1 MSSGRTAEGVTLNKF
16 LPRLETTAERG
27 LTSLQAKDRL
37 ENGYGN
43 VNSDSPA
50 KTVGQ
55 IFKDNIFTYF
65 NLIFAVLA
73 VCVISVGAY
82 NNLTFM
88 PVVFANA
95 AIGIIQELRSKRAL
109 GKITLVTAPAAT
121 VIRDGERQQ
130 VSSEDTVV
138 DDIVI
143 FSAGKQIFADAVI
156 LSGECQVNEALVT
169 GEADEITKSSGD
181 YLLSGSF
188 VVSGECYARL
198 DKVGRDSFVSQLSL
212 EAGKTATKKRTG
224 MMVSLKRLVQFIGIV
239 IIPFGLILYIQ
250 QTRFLER
257 PVTES
262 VLSTVAALIGMIP
275 EGLYLLVSIALTV
288 GVLRLARRKT
298 LVHELGCIET
308 LARVDVLCVD
318 KTGTITESA
327 MDVQEVVPL
336 CEDRFNRDD
345 LDALLT
351 DYVGS
356 MSGDNETMLSLK
368 AFFRN
373 SPQRIARKT
382 IAFSSAKKYSGAS
395 FSQDETFLLG
405 APDMILRHGY
415 DAEKSVIENYS
426 RQGFRVLLFAL
437 YDGSLE
443 DSALSA
449 DVMPLCIILLSNRIR
464 PEAPATFRFFAA
476 QNVTIKVI
484 SGDNPITVS
493 RVACDAGIIDAE
505 KYVDATTLTTERK
518 IKRAVEEFTVFGRVT
533 PDQKRKLIRAL
544 KAAKHTVAMTGD
556 GVNDVL
562 ALKDADCSIAMASGS
577 DIACQVSQI
586 VLLDSNFASMPYVV
600 MEGRRVIN
608 NIERSASL
616 YLVKNIFSFI
626 FALITMVFTLAY
638 PIMPTQLTLFNVLL
652 IGIPSFVLA
661 LEPNR
666 SLVRGKFLINVIT
679 SAIPAAFTNVL
690 AVLAVV
696 LLSNSLGIPTN
707 EMSTMATVVISFVG
721 FMMLFKL
728 CTPFNSLRIALIST
742 MAVAFILGCIIAPGF
757 FELARLTSRS
767 VWIMIGVCT
776 AAIPVMLLFS
786 IVMNSFKGG
795 KQKLKSD
802 SSRRENR

>member
-1 MSSGRTAEGVTLNKF
+1 MPSGRKTEGVTLNKF

-27 LTSLQAKDRL
+27 LTALQAKDRL
-37 ENGYGN
+37 ENGYAN
-43 VNSDSPA
+43 ENLESPA

-55 IFKDNIFTYF
+55 IFKDNLLTYF
-65 NLIFAVLA
+65 NLIFVILA

-109 GKITLVTAPAAT
+109 GKIKIVSSPAAT
-121 VIRDGERQQ
+121 VIRDGERRQ
-130 VSSEDTVV
+130 VPSDKTVI

-169 GEADEITKSSGD
+169 GEADEITKASGD

-198 DKVGRDSFVSQLSL
+198 DRVGRDSFVSQLSL
-212 EAGKTATKKRTG
+212 EAGKTTNKKKSG
-224 MMVSLKRLVQFIGIV
+224 MMFSLKRLVQFIGIV
-239 IIPFGLILYIQ
+239 IVPFGIILYIQ
-250 QTRFLER
+250 QTKFLDR
-257 PVTES
+257 DVTDS

-318 KTGTITESA
+318 KTGTITEST

-336 CEDRFNRDD
+336 CEDRFNLDD
-345 LDALLT
+345 LGPLLT
-351 DYVGS
+351 DYVASMGS
-356 MSGDNETMLSLK
+356 DNETMLSLK
-368 AFFRN
+368 AFFGG
-373 SPQRIARKT
+373 SPTRIARKT
-382 IAFSSAKKYSGAS
+382 MAFSSAKKYSGAS
-395 FSQDETFLLG
+395 FSGGETFLLG
-405 APDMILRHGY
+405 APDMILRHGF
-415 DAEKSVIENYS
+415 DAEKTVIEKYS
-426 RQGFRVLLFAL
+426 AQGFRVLLFAL
-437 YDGSLE
+437 YDGGPE
-443 DSALSA
+443 DAVLSA
-449 DVMPLCIILLSNRIR
+449 EILPLCLILLANRIR

-476 QNVTIKVI
+476 QNVAIKVI
-484 SGDNPITVS
+484 SGDNPVTVS
-493 RVACDAGIIDAE
+493 RVACDAGITDAE

-518 IKRAVEEFTVFGRVT
+518 IKRAVDEFTVFGRVT

-586 VLLDSNFASMPYVV
+586 VLMDSNFASMPYVV

-626 FALITMVFTLAY
+626 FAVITMAFTLTY

-696 LLSNSLGIPTN
+696 LLSGSLGIPTP
-707 EMSTMATVVISFVG
+707 EMSTMATVIISFVG

-728 CTPFNSLRIALIST
+728 CRPLNSLRIALIVT
-742 MAVAFILGCIIAPGF
+742 MAVCFILGILIAPGF
-757 FELARLTSRS
+757 FELSRLTARS
-767 VWIMIGVCT
+767 VWLLLGIC
-776 AAIPVMLLFS
+776 AASVPIMLLLS
-786 IVMNSFKGG
+786 VTLNTLK
-795 KQKLKSD
+795 KQDVRPK
-802 SSRRENR
+802 R

>member
-1 MSSGRTAEGVTLNKF
+1 MPRGRKTEGVTLNKF

-27 LTSLQAKDRL
+27 LTALQAKDRL

-43 VNSDSPA
+43 ESPESPE

-55 IFKDNIFTYF
+55 IFRDNILTYF
-65 NLIFAVLA
+65 NLIFALLA
-73 VCVISVGAY
+73 VCVIAVGAY

-88 PVVFANA
+88 PIVFANA
-95 AIGIIQELRSKRAL
+95 AIGIIQELRSKREL
-109 GKITLVTAPAAT
+109 GKIKIVASPSAT
-121 VIRDGERQQ
+121 VIRDGERRQ
-130 VSSEDTVV
+130 VSSEETVI

-156 LSGECQVNEALVT
+156 LGGECQVNEALVT

-198 DKVGRDSFVSQLSL
+198 DRVGRDSFVSQLSL
-212 EAGKTATKKRTG
+212 EARKTTNKKKSG
-224 MMVSLKRLVQFIGIV
+224 MMFSLKRLVQFIGIV
-239 IIPFGLILYIQ
+239 IIPFGLILYVQ

-257 PVTES
+257 PVVDS

-318 KTGTITESA
+318 KTGTITESS

-336 CEDRFNRDD
+336 CEDRFNMDD
-345 LDALLT
+345 LNMLLT
-351 DYVGS
+351 DYVAS
-356 MSGDNETMLSLK
+356 MSGDNETMLSMQS
-368 AFFRN
+368 FFGGKPKRL
-373 SPQRIARKT
+373 AGKT
-382 IAFSSAKKYSGAS
+382 MAFSSAKKYSGAA
-395 FSQDETFLLG
+395 FSRDETYLLG
-405 APDMILRHGY
+405 APDMILRHGHE
-415 DAEKSVIENYS
+415 AEKAVIENYS
-426 RQGFRVLLFAL
+426 AQGFRVLLFAL
-437 YDGSLE
+437 YDGSL
-443 DSALSA
+443 DDKVLTA
-449 DVMPLCIILLSNRIR
+449 DIMPLCIILLANRIR

-476 QNVTIKVI
+476 QNVAIKVI
-484 SGDNPITVS
+484 SGDNPVTVS
-493 RVACDAGIIDAE
+493 RVACDAGIADAE

-586 VLLDSNFASMPYVV
+586 VLLDSNFGSMPYVV

-626 FALITMVFTLAY
+626 FALITMVFTLTY

-666 SLVRGKFLINVIT
+666 SLVRGKFLVNVIK

-690 AVLAVV
+690 GVLAVV
-696 LLSNSLGIPTN
+696 LLSRSMNIPTA
-707 EMSTMATVVISFVG
+707 EMSTVATVVISFVG

-728 CTPFNSLRIALIST
+728 CTPLNSLRLALIIA
-742 MAVAFILGCIIAPGF
+742 MVVGFVLGVIIAPGF
-757 FELARLTSRS
+757 FELARLTAKS
-767 VWIMIGVCT
+767 VWLMLGTCG

-786 IVMNSFKGG
+786 VMLNAFK
-795 KQKLKSD
+795 KQEVRP
-802 SSRRENR
+802 RRG

>member
-1 MSSGRTAEGVTLNKF
+1 MPRGRKTEGVTLNKF
-16 LPRLETTAERG
+16 LPRMETTAERG
-27 LTSLQAKDRL
+27 LTALQAKDRL

-43 VNSDSPA
+43 ESPESPG

-55 IFKDNIFTYF
+55 IFKDNILTYF
-65 NLIFAVLA
+65 NLIFAILA
-73 VCVISVGAY
+73 VCVILVGAY

-88 PVVFANA
+88 PVVLANA

-109 GKITLVTAPAAT
+109 GRIKLVASPAAT
-121 VIRDGERQQ
+121 VIRDGERRQIP
-130 VSSEDTVV
+130 SDETVI

-169 GEADEITKSSGD
+169 GEADEITKASGD

-188 VVSGECYARL
+188 VVSGDCYARL
-198 DKVGRDSFVSQLSL
+198 DRVGRDSFVSQLSL
-212 EAGKTATKKRTG
+212 EAGKTSNKKKSG
-224 MMVSLKRLVQFIGIV
+224 MMFSLKRLVQFIGI
-239 IIPFGLILYIQ
+239 IIVPFGLILYIQ
-250 QTRFLER
+250 QTQFLER

-288 GVLRLARRKT
+288 GVMRLARRKT
-298 LVHELGCIET
+298 LVNELGCIET

-318 KTGTITESA
+318 KTGTITEST
-327 MDVQEVVPL
+327 MDVQEVIPL
-336 CEDRFNRDD
+336 CEDRFNLDD
-345 LDALLT
+345 LGMLLT

-368 AFFRN
+368 GFFKETPR
-373 SPQRIARKT
+373 RTARKT
-382 IAFSSAKKYSGAS
+382 MAFSSAKKYSGAS
-395 FSQDETFLLG
+395 FSHGETFLLG
-405 APDMILRHGY
+405 APDMILRRGH
-415 DAEKSVIENYS
+415 DAEKAFIEKYS
-426 RQGFRVLLFAL
+426 AQGFRVLLFAL
-437 YDGSLE
+437 YDGELE
-443 DSALSA
+443 DKALSA
-449 DVMPLCIILLSNRIR
+449 EIMPLCIILLANRIR

-476 QNVTIKVI
+476 QHVAIKVI
-484 SGDNPITVS
+484 SGDNPVTVS
-493 RVACDAGIIDAE
+493 RVACDAGIADGE

-586 VLLDSNFASMPYVV
+586 VLLDSNFAAMPYVV

-626 FALITMVFTLAY
+626 FAVITMVFTLAY

-690 AVLAVV
+690 AVLSVV
-696 LLSNSLGIPTN
+696 LLARSMDIPTP

-728 CTPFNSLRIALIST
+728 CRPLNSLRIALMVT
-742 MAVAFILGCIIAPGF
+742 MAVAFMLGCLIAPGF

-767 VWIMIGVCT
+767 VWIMIGVC
-776 AAIPVMLLFS
+776 AAAVPVMLLFS
-786 IVMNSFKGG
+786 IVMNSFK
-795 KQKLKSD
+795 KQKTTP
-802 SSRRENR
+802 RR